1 MYKEEKIKEE
11 KIKEEKSKEEKNK
24 EEKNKEEKVKEE
36 KVKEEKIKEKKIKEE
51 PDGSEVE
58 KDFYDV
64 KDSVEKYLIEG
75 TSILQKILYGIVI
88 ILIFAII
95 TVQGVLNVKDL
106 GEQKKAEETLKNLKE
121 IRIALEKY
129 FQATKDYP
137 DLSQDGACD
146 NLILLDY
153 YDKDGNLISFAKIY
167 GKNQLPSTPGNDEI
181 DGSNYVRNVSD
192 FRKSTINGGWNYNYA
207 DRTGEIHANLP
218 KNAYSQEIE
227 WDEY

>member
-1 MYKEEKIKEE
+1 MDNENFLEERNRIKNSIINDKDDNYEKIRDEE
-11 KIKEEKSKEEKNK
+11 IRDEE
-24 EEKNKEEKVKEE
+24 
-36 KVKEEKIKEKKIKEE
+36 IRRA
-51 PDGSEVE
+51 
-58 KDFYDV
+58 
-64 KDSVEKYLIEG
+64 G
-75 TSILQKILYGIVI
+75 TSILQKILYGIVV

-137 DLSQDGACD
+137 DLSKDGACD
-146 NLILLDY
+146 NLNLLDY
-153 YDKDGNLISFAKIY
+153 YDKDGNLISFSKIY
-167 GKNQLPSTPGNDEI
+167 GKNQMPNTPGNDKI
-181 DGSNYVRNVSD
+181 DSSNYVRNISD
-192 FRKSTINGGWNYNYA
+192 FKKPTASGGWNYNYT